1 MPLPRLEHA
10 ASARLRC
17 AAGVHHSSAHACSLA
32 APGPCL
38 LVRWAPVI
46 LDYAATCSSAPIAG
60 TARRSGFAPGGLG
73 DCFGDGQAR
82 SALQAC
88 TDKAAHPGVEVYDRW
103 PWRGSLGMALVMGT
117 LWPTTFVAFLQGTRG
132 SGARRHARMSVR
144 IRLAAEL
151 ARRRFHDSAMRG
163 SHTTMS
169 LFASAHFTWL
179 CVSCSAAREPSRVA
193 TLDSVACHASLLSCG
208 RPCGIPADL
217 ARGARDGGH
226 VLEVVEHDV
235 VPLVEHLEPAAVA
248 GQHSQRSRQQC
259 AHAVCPS
266 HDPSGRAAMHGC
278 IRPSRRQRLY
288 QA

>member
-151 ARRRFHDSAMRG
+151 ARRRFHDSAMRAEP
-163 SHTTMS
+163 HDHAAVC
-169 LFASAHFTWL
+169 ASTFHVAA
-179 CVSCSAAREPSRVA
+179 CVV
-193 TLDSVACHASLLSCG
+193 LSCQ
-208 RPCGIPADL
+208 RAL
-217 ARGARDGGH
+217 ARCHTRSDCMPCKLAR
-226 VLEVVEHDV
+226 
-235 VPLVEHLEPAAVA
+235 
-248 GQHSQRSRQQC
+248 
-259 AHAVCPS
+259 
-266 HDPSGRAAMHGC
+266 
-278 IRPSRRQRLY
+278 RRQAVRRTSRPGPRSPGRWSRS
-288 QA
+288 